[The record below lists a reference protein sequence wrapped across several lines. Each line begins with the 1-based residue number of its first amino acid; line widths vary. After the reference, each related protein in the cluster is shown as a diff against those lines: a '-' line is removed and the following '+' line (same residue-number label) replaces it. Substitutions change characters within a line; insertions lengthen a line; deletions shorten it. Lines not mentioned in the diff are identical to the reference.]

1 VREDDLLKFR
11 WIADPRIS
19 PDGTRVAFTLV
30 RVDADEDE
38 YRTDL
43 WIADVPVSG
52 GSAPGATT
60 PSPRALTFDGRSA
73 QPRWSPDGS
82 ALAFVRRAEGAKPQL
97 HVLPLA
103 GGEARALTKLEK
115 GVSSPAWSPDG
126 KRIAFLSG
134 HDPDRDLEGAKKPK
148 HEPARVVTRPEFR
161 WNNEGFT
168 DFEHLDH
175 VWVVGAGTRPEDG
188 SGAEPRR
195 LTKGGRFKEWALAWS
210 RDGKHVVFATDRREA
225 PWHAA
230 PAEDNDLRAVAA
242 DLDVATE
249 GETMRVVADIAGPI
263 AQWIEGPDGRIAAVG
278 GIRPAKPNTYEAN
291 DLLLFEGSWPQL
303 SPKVLTDGL
312 DLHVGEG
319 VNSDQHPPRGGGE
332 LPLGFTA
339 DGKAVVFAHSRRGA
353 AHLALCDLASRRV
366 EDLTGPDQEVIAGTV
381 SADGRRVALT
391 IGSLESPGDLH
402 VYDLERRTLTRLW
415 GPNDELLDGAALVEA
430 FDYPSFDGTKIQAW
444 LVKPADF
451 DPKKKYPLVLE
462 IHGGPHTAYGFGF
475 FHEFRV
481 LAAAGYVVLYT
492 NPRGSTSYGQG
503 FADCIQ
509 YKFPGDDYK
518 DLMAGVEH
526 VVARGFIDDSRMG
539 VTGGSGGGLLTN
551 WIVCKTNRF
560 AAAITQRCVADW
572 AAMWSTC
579 DFSLFQPFWF
589 RGAPWEDPKDFAERS
604 PVTHLA
610 NIETPLMVLH
620 SEEDW
625 RTPIGQG
632 EAMFRGLLYRKKPT
646 VMVRFPGENHEL
658 SRSGTPSRRVQN
670 QQHIRRWFDHWLM
683 GRTAPEYGV
692 PEAASMQ
699 PAPAQLGGASGGTK

>member
-1 VREDDLLKFR
+1 MREDDLLKFR

-19 PDGTRVAFTLV
+19 PDGSRVAFTLV
-30 RVDADEDE
+30 RIDAEEDE

-43 WIADVPVSG
+43 WLANIPTPTA
-52 GSAPGATT
+52 APET
-60 PSPRALTFDGRSA
+60 PRALTFDGRSA
-73 QPRWSPDGS
+73 QPRWSPDGGS
-82 ALAFVRRAEGAKPQL
+82 LAFVRRAEGAKPQL

-103 GGEARALTKLEK
+103 GGEARALTKFEK

-126 KRIAFLSG
+126 RRLAFLSG
-134 HDPDRDLEGAKKPK
+134 HDPERDVEGAKKPK
-148 HEPARVVTRPEFR
+148 HEPARVVTKPEFR

-175 VWVVGAGTRPEDG
+175 IWVVDAGG
-188 SGAEPRR
+188 SGEPRR
-195 LTKGGRFKEWALAWS
+195 LTKGSPFKEWSIAWS
-210 RDGKHVVFATDRREA
+210 RDGKSVLFATDRREA
-225 PWHAA
+225 PWHSA
-230 PAEDNDLRAVAA
+230 PAEDNDIRAVAA
-242 DLDVATE
+242 DLDTPTD
-249 GETMRVVADIAGPI
+249 GEAMRVVADIAGPI
-263 AQWIEGPDGRIAAVG
+263 AQFVEGTDGRIAAIG
-278 GIRPAKPNTYEAN
+278 GVRAPKPNTYEAN
-291 DLLLFEGSWPQL
+291 DLLLFAGAWPQG
-303 SPKVLTDGL
+303 SPKVLTERL

-319 VNSDQHPPRGGGE
+319 ISSDQHPPRGGGE

-339 DGKAVVFAHSRRGA
+339 DGKAIVFAHARRGA
-353 AHLALCDLASRRV
+353 GYLALCDVASGRV
-366 EDLTGPDQEVIAGTV
+366 EDLTGADHEVIAGTV

-391 IGSLESPGDLH
+391 LGSLQTPGDLH
-402 VYDLERRTLTRLW
+402 VYDIERRKLTRLW
-415 GPNDELLDGAALVEA
+415 GANDELLAAVKLGEVES
-430 FDYPSFDGTKIQAW
+430 FDYPSFDGQKIQAW

-451 DPKKKYPLVLE
+451 DAKKKYPLVLE
-462 IHGGPHTAYGFGF
+462 IHGGPHTAYGVGF

-492 NPRGSTSYGQG
+492 NPRGSTSYGQT

-518 DLMAGVEH
+518 DLIAGVDH
-526 VVARGFIDDSRMG
+526 VVARGFVDESRMG

-610 NIETPLMVLH
+610 NVETPLMVIH

-646 VMVRFPGENHEL
+646 VMIRFPGENHEL
-658 SRSGTPSRRVQN
+658 SRSGMPSRRVQN
-670 QQHIRRWFDHWLM
+670 QQHIRRWFDHWLQ
-683 GRTAPEYGV
+683 GKPAPEYGV
-692 PEAASMQ
+692 SEVSAAQ
-699 PAPAQLGGASGGTK
+699 PAPVQME